1 MSPPG
6 GSAPSWSVVW
16 TRGEGCEALARMLSD
31 GEATF
36 AEGDPRE
43 ACIAARADVIVQR
56 RLTSFD
62 LVNVVASNRFDP
74 DGVSSVVAAIGG
86 GPHSLFAG
94 QVAQRIAIA
103 ADIPGTI
110 VSASRNSAEDE
121 AGRRHLDEVGAHVEK
136 MDRRLERVSSAG
148 ELVSKLRGATLLV
161 LGAPGG
167 SWFQRQFF
175 GPGRRLIQ
183 AAPGGIIVVRSSP
196 RRCFQ
201 EAEDA
206 TVIGPLLSVA
216 EATSL
221 SGAPVVPVAV
231 DGKLVGLF
239 RSGVEVSTGMTVQ
252 DVMEDPL
259 FLEADDPIEASADLQ
274 TFFDGAPIPV
284 VDRDGRLVGVLSSGE
299 A

>member
-1 MSPPG
+1 MSSLD

-16 TRGEGCEALARMLSD
+16 TRGEGCEALARVLSVR
-31 GEATF
+31 EPVF
-36 AEGDPRE
+36 VEGDPRE

-56 RLTSFD
+56 KLTSFD
-62 LVNVVASNRFDP
+62 LVNVVASNRFDL
-74 DGVSSVVAAIGG
+74 DRISSVVAAIGG

-94 QVAQRIAIA
+94 QVAQRIADA
-103 ADIPGTI
+103 TGIPGAI
-110 VSASRNSAEDE
+110 VSASRNAAEDE
-121 AGRRHLDEVGAHVEK
+121 AGRLYLDQVGEHVER

-148 ELVSKLRGATLLV
+148 ELVSRLGDTTLLV

-175 GPGRRLIQ
+175 GPGRRLIH
-183 AAPGGIIVVRSSP
+183 AAPGGIVVVRSSP

-201 EAEDA
+201 AVEDA
-206 TVIGPLLSVA
+206 IAIGPLLSVV

-221 SGAPVVPVAV
+221 SGLPVVPVAI

-239 RSGVEVSTGMTVQ
+239 RSGVEGPAGATVE

-259 FLEADDPIEASADLQ
+259 FLEADDPVEASADLRS
-274 TFFDGAPIPV
+274 FFDGAPIPV
-284 VDRDGRLVGVLSSGE
+284 VDRDGRLVGVLTGG

>member
-1 MSPPG
+1 MSSSG
-6 GSAPSWSVVW
+6 GAPSWSVVW
-16 TRGEGCEALARMLSD
+16 TRGEGCEALAGLLSAA
-31 GEATF
+31 EPTF
-36 AEGDPRE
+36 AEGDLRE

-56 RLTSFD
+56 KLSSFD
-62 LVNVVASNRFDP
+62 LVNIVASNRFDP

-94 QVAQRIAIA
+94 QVAERVAIA
-103 ADIPGTI
+103 AGIPGTI
-110 VSASRNSAEDE
+110 VSASRSPTEDG
-121 AGRRHLDEVGAHVEK
+121 ASRLYLDEVGAHLEK

-148 ELVSKLRGATLLV
+148 ELVSKLGDTTLLV

-183 AAPGGIIVVRSSP
+183 AAPGGIVVVRSSP

-201 EAEDA
+201 VVEEAIA
-206 TVIGPLLSVA
+206 IGPLLPVVEVA
-216 EATSL
+216 AL
-221 SGAPVVPVAV
+221 GGAPVMPVAV

-239 RSGVEVSTGMTVQ
+239 RTGIERPAGTTVQ

-259 FLEADDPIEASADLQ
+259 FLEADDPVEASTDLRM
-274 TFFDGAPIPV
+274 FFDGAPIPV
-284 VDRDGRLVGVLSSGE
+284 VDRDGRLVGVLSDSE
-299 A
+299 V